1 MTRTIR
7 PIGPVTSALKRHGYR
22 QQAVILVD
30 GEQVP
35 NLTVLSKKIGDKI
48 RFVGHYI
55 DDSGEI
61 HVTKP
66 MVDMKKAAS
75 RIMTIRQGVLD
86 STPVVAARKPY
97 GAEHRRHDPMP
108 RLRQAPQRR
117 RHVPGGLTP

>member
-86 STPVVAARKPY
+86 STPVVAARKPTAQSI
-97 GAEHRRHDPMP
+97 GAMIQCPGCGKRHSDDTLCPED
-108 RLRQAPQRR
+108 
-117 RHVPGGLTP
+117 

>member
-86 STPVVAARKPY
+86 STPAVAARKPTAQSI
-97 GAEHRRHDPMP
+97 GAMIQCPGCGQRHSDDDMCPED
-108 RLRQAPQRR
+108 
-117 RHVPGGLTP
+117 